1 MARLARRSL
10 RIKDL
15 PLFSLQQS
23 FRDLA
28 DTADCWVVVA
38 GWEQVE
44 KERCGK
50 QPCRC
55 LKILSGELTAA
66 MATTSQQSNLS
77 NPQMLSWYHGAPWVH
92 DQ

>member
-28 DTADCWVVVA
+28 DTADCWV
-38 GWEQVE
+38 G
-44 KERCGK
+44 GF
-50 QPCRC
+50 
-55 LKILSGELTAA
+55 L
-66 MATTSQQSNLS
+66 
-77 NPQMLSWYHGAPWVH
+77 
-92 DQ
+92 